1 MRKRKDLLDWVK
13 EKAVAGVG
21 MCRVFIT
28 QLYLFYTVSD
38 MDSDNQLGEIFKVLY
53 MDYKEKTYDEI
64 ANQFYIDVY
73 TLNRYR
79 QRFNKVAKMFVPE
92 EIVRIIKE
100 QCD

>member
-53 MDYKEKTYDEI
+53 MDYQEKTYDEI
-64 ANQFYIDVY
+64 ANQCYIDVY